1 MALLEIENLQKVFYT
16 PEHNVSAVV
25 YVPELRLEQG
35 EALVLDG
42 PSGSGKTTVLHMISG
57 LLSPD
62 SGSVYFD
69 GRDVCLLSGRER
81 AAWRGANIGYVF
93 QRFNLLEELTVLENI
108 LLPLCWR
115 QGGSITDIGMM
126 KERALS
132 LLERVA
138 LGGREDSLPKQLSI
152 GEQQR
157 IAVVRALLLRPRL
170 LLADE
175 PTASLDRRS
184 GETVLLLLQE
194 LCCLYHVSLLLST
207 HDEAVKKLFD
217 KRYDVRSCAYE

>member
-16 PEHNVSAVV
+16 PEHDVSAVV
-25 YVPELRLEQG
+25 YVPELQLEQG

-69 GRDVCLLSGRER
+69 GADVCQLPPKAR
-81 AAWRGANIGYVF
+81 AAWRGANIGYIF
-93 QRFNLLEELTVLENI
+93 QRLNLLEELTVLENI
-108 LLPLCWR
+108 LLPLCW
-115 QGGSITDIGMM
+115 QKSGAAGGVWR
-126 KERALS
+126 ERALS
-132 LLERVA
+132 LLARVG
-138 LGGREDSLPKQLSI
+138 LEGRESSLPGKLSI

-157 IAVVRALLLRPRL
+157 VAVVRALLLRPRL

-184 GETVLLLLQE
+184 GETVLALLQE
-194 LCCLYHVSLLLST
+194 LCQLYRVSLLLST
-207 HDEAVKKLFD
+207 HDEAVKERFA

>member
-16 PEHNVSAVV
+16 PEHNVGAVV
-25 YVPELRLEQG
+25 YVPELQLEQG

-69 GRDVCLLSGRER
+69 GYDVCQLSAKER
-81 AAWRGANIGYVF
+81 AAWRGANIGYIF
-93 QRFNLLEELTVLENI
+93 QRFNLLAELTVLENI

-115 QGGSITDIGMM
+115 QDGVMHGVLR
-126 KERALS
+126 ERALS
-132 LLERVA
+132 LLSQVG
-138 LGGREDSLPKQLSI
+138 LGGREKSRPEQLSM

-157 IAVVRALLLRPRL
+157 VAVVRALLLRPRL

-184 GETVLLLLQE
+184 GETVLALLQE
-194 LCCLYHVSLLLST
+194 LCRLCHVSLLLCT
-207 HDEAVKKLFD
+207 HDEAVKERFA
-217 KRYDVRSCAYE
+217 KRYNVRSCAYE